1 MKLSLEGLQQSGG
14 FTGAP
19 VKREIEWVRGDHT
32 ETYDVY
38 VRRLSFQTAV
48 SDVHALAGHGD
59 LAANRIAHSIC
70 DEHGA
75 RVFKVSDITGINDD
89 GSPVLNEDG
98 TERGG
103 IDNNLTLALLS
114 VIGEVNG
121 LGKKGPPISRKRKKS
136 GTS

>member
-1 MKLSLEGLQQSGG
+1 VKLTIDGLQSSGG

-19 VKREIEWVRGDHT
+19 VKREIEWARGD
-32 ETYDVY
+32 ETLTFDVY

-75 RVFKVSDITGINDD
+75 RVFKVSDITGINED
-89 GSPVLNEDG
+89 GTPVLNDDG

-103 IDNNLTLALLS
+103 IDNNLTLSLLS

-121 LGKKGPPISRKRKKS
+121 LGKKVPPISRRKRKS

>member
-1 MKLSLEGLQQSGG
+1 MKLSLEGLQSSGG

-19 VKREIEWVRGDHT
+19 VKREIEWVKGD
-32 ETYDVY
+32 ETLVFDVY

-48 SDVHALAGHGD
+48 TDVHALSGHGD
-59 LAANRIAHSIC
+59 LAANRIAYCIC

-75 RVFKVSDITGINDD
+75 RVFKVSDITGVNDD
-89 GSPVLNEDG
+89 GSPVLNDDG

-103 IDNNLTLALLS
+103 IDNNLTLSLLS

-121 LGKKGPPISRKRKKS
+121 LGKPRPQTSRRKRKS